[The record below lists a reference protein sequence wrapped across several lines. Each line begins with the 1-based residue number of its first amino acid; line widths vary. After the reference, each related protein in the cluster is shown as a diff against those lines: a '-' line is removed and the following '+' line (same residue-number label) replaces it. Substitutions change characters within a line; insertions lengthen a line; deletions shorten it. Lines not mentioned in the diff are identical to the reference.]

1 MKLRTTILA
10 MMTAPQIALAAPFLT
25 WTAPTMDDQ
34 GNPLAP
40 DVILT
45 YEVYMRNQGSAE
57 PRVLFGATDGELYI
71 DLAGAPGGCIDYAA
85 VAIRTDTVPELISVM
100 SEPVIACD
108 FNYTAPN
115 PPTELRVQILMP

>member
-1 MKLRTTILA
+1 MRLRAIILA
-10 MMTAPQIALAAPFLT
+10 IMIAPQMAAATPFLA
-25 WTAPTMDDQ
+25 WDAPTTDDQ

-40 DVILT
+40 DVVLT

-85 VAIRTDTVPELISVM
+85 VAIRTDTTPELISAL
-100 SEPVIACD
+100 SEPVVACD

-115 PPTELRVQILMP
+115 PQTELRVQILMP